1 MHNFARLNQKYI
13 NFMNIF
19 KYIPEKLDRIQEE
32 LIKNKLSK
40 EDDILSDV
48 QENASARKSVNEGR
62 QKCSSLDG
70 DDWADRIQMKAPDRN
85 IMFDKLRVWLNF
97 WHWLFI
103 KMSSAWLERMSV
115 LIHLLYLFEVWISFV
130 HN

>member
-1 MHNFARLNQKYI
+1 MHNFARLNQKYL

-62 QKCSSLDG
+62 
-70 DDWADRIQMKAPDRN
+70 
-85 IMFDKLRVWLNF
+85 
-97 WHWLFI
+97 
-103 KMSSAWLERMSV
+103 
-115 LIHLLYLFEVWISFV
+115 
-130 HN
+130 

>member
-1 MHNFARLNQKYI
+1 
-13 NFMNIF
+13 MNIF

-32 LIKNKLSK
+32 LIKKKLSK

-70 DDWADRIQMKAPDRN
+70 DD
-85 IMFDKLRVWLNF
+85 
-97 WHWLFI
+97 
-103 KMSSAWLERMSV
+103 
-115 LIHLLYLFEVWISFV
+115 
-130 HN
+130 

>member
-13 NFMNIF
+13 SFMNIF
-19 KYIPEKLDRIQEE
+19 KYIPEKLDRIREE

-70 DDWADRIQMKAPDRN
+70 DD
-85 IMFDKLRVWLNF
+85 
-97 WHWLFI
+97 
-103 KMSSAWLERMSV
+103 
-115 LIHLLYLFEVWISFV
+115 
-130 HN
+130 